1 MTVYLTS
8 YHHFTPLLHP
18 ALPCILTAPWGAL
31 NLFVEVCV
39 CVCVCVCVGWWV
51 HMCCYFSSF
60 DESFFVGK
68 AFVPEEIVT

>member
-39 CVCVCVCVGWWV
+39 CVCVCV
-51 HMCCYFSSF
+51 
-60 DESFFVGK
+60 
-68 AFVPEEIVT
+68 